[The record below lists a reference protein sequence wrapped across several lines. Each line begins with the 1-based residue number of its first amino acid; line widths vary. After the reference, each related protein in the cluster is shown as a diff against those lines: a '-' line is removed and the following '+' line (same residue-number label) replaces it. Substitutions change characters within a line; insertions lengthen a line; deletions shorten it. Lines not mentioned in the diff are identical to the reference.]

1 DVLSL
6 DDLRAGMVLQGTVQN
21 VVDFGAFVD
30 IGVGKAGLV
39 HISQLSDDY
48 VRHPTDV
55 VQVGDIVTVRVLAVD
70 PKLQRISLT
79 MKTQV

>member
-1 DVLSL
+1 
-6 DDLRAGMVLQGTVQN
+6 
-21 VVDFGAFVD
+21 
-30 IGVGKAGLV
+30 V

-55 VQVGDIVTVRVLAVD
+55 VQVGDIVTVRVLTVD

-79 MKTQV
+79 MKSQV